1 MMGAGKT
8 TIGKL
13 LAEKLN
19 VNFED
24 LDEKI
29 IAEYGLS
36 INEIFSKYGETT
48 FRSAESNALI
58 SSTGNVISCGGGII
72 LDKKNRDYINEGLS
86 FFLNVDLAELEKR
99 LKYQNSRPLLDS
111 DNLNKTLNSIWKER
125 EKMYIQTANHVINI
139 NSQSPNEIVQAILG
153 YIK

>member
-1 MMGAGKT
+1 MGAGKT

-24 LDEKI
+24 LDEMI
-29 IAEYGLS
+29 TVEYGLS
-36 INEIFSKYGETT
+36 INEIFSKHGEAT
-48 FRSAESNALI
+48 FRNAESNALT
-58 SSTGNVISCGGGII
+58 SSSGNVISCGGGII
-72 LDKKNRDYINEGLS
+72 LDKKNREYINKGLS
-86 FFLNVDLAELEKR
+86 FFLNVNLAELEKR
-99 LKYQNSRPLLDS
+99 LKHQNSRPLLDS
-111 DNLNKTLNSIWKER
+111 NNLKNTISSIWEKR

-139 NSQSPNEIVQAILG
+139 NSQPPIEIVQTILG

>member
-1 MMGAGKT
+1 MGAGKT

-24 LDEKI
+24 LDEMI

-72 LDKKNRDYINEGLS
+72 LDKKNRDYIKEGLS
-86 FFLNVDLAELEKR
+86 FFLNVNLAELEKR

-111 DNLNKTLNSIWKER
+111 YNLKKTLNSIWKER
-125 EKMYIQTANHVINI
+125 EKMYLQTANHVINI
-139 NSQSPNEIVQAILG
+139 NNQSPNEIVQTILG

>member
-1 MMGAGKT
+1 MGAGKT

-72 LDKKNRDYINEGLS
+72 LDKKNRDYIKEGLS

-111 DNLNKTLNSIWKER
+111 YNLKKTLNSIWKER

>member
-1 MMGAGKT
+1 MGAGKT

-111 DNLNKTLNSIWKER
+111 YNLKKTLNSIWKER

>member
-1 MMGAGKT
+1 MGAGKT

-24 LDEKI
+24 LDKMI
-29 IAEYGLS
+29 IVEYGLS

-72 LDKKNRDYINEGLS
+72 LDKKNRDYIKEGLS
-86 FFLNVDLAELEKR
+86 FFLNVNLAELEKR

-111 DNLNKTLNSIWKER
+111 YNLKKTLNSIWKER
-125 EKMYIQTANHVINI
+125 EKMYLQTANHVINI
-139 NSQSPNEIVQAILG
+139 NNQSPNEIVQTILG